1 MSPPAQP
8 PGALT
13 IHFRRAADYLALT
26 KPELTL
32 LSVFTATGA
41 AYLASAEET
50 STILLGATFVG
61 TALVGGACGALNQY
75 VERGHDAMMRRTDR
89 RPIPAGR
96 ITPRATMFF
105 GVGLA
110 LAGLIVL
117 ALFTTTLATILA
129 FGTIVTYLAI
139 YTPLK
144 RRTPF
149 ATIIGGIPGALP
161 PLIGWSAVTGSVAM
175 GGWALFFILFFWQ
188 MPHFL
193 ALAWMY
199 RNDYARAGFRM
210 LAVVDASGASSARQ
224 ALVYSVALI
233 AASAMPTLVG
243 MTGIVYFA
251 GAIILSLAFLFLA
264 VRFLRQRSN
273 TSARQLFFASLAYLP
288 TLFFLLMIDRR

>member
-1 MSPPAQP
+1 
-8 PGALT
+8 
-13 IHFRRAADYLALT
+13 
-26 KPELTL
+26 
-32 LSVFTATGA
+32 
-41 AYLASAEET
+41 
-50 STILLGATFVG
+50 
-61 TALVGGACGALNQY
+61 
-75 VERGHDAMMRRTDR
+75 
-89 RPIPAGR
+89 
-96 ITPRATMFF
+96 MFF